1 MAYKV
6 SRWERVFGD
15 DMRHLRLIGRRIFAV
30 LTGLIVI
37 KKWRKS
43 IRESFDNWVINSNR
57 DKIEY
62 FIEHY
67 PKTATPYE
75 TIEKILEGA
84 SLVRYN
90 DGEYSLMIGLHHP
103 DYQRLDDQLIVR
115 LNQVLNSDN
124 DKVLVGITTIV
135 SFEGLGRIWR
145 KFIIRK
151 GNRTLKLFRTPK
163 KYYSGNISGLL
174 WADGEEFEKNVALH
188 KSIWEGRKVLFVV
201 GKESRF
207 FFSEELFDN
216 VAQHEFLYA
225 PARHAFAVYDEIMDS
240 IKQYEKDWL
249 ILMALGPTATVLGYD
264 LTLEGYQAIDIGQ
277 TPSVYNKSKYGE
289 RYPEGHHLR
298 IKKDRERK
306 AIFK

>member
-15 DMRHLRLIGRRIFAV
+15 DMRHLRLVGRRVFAV

-43 IRESFDNWVINSNR
+43 LRESFDNWVIESNR
-57 DKIEY
+57 DKIDY
-62 FIEHY
+62 FIEKY
-67 PKTATPYE
+67 PNTASEFE
-75 TIEKILEGA
+75 TIDKILQGA

-103 DYQRLDDQLIVR
+103 DYQRLDDKLVMR
-115 LNQVLNSDN
+115 LKEILTAEN
-124 DKVLVGITTIV
+124 DKVLVGITTLR
-135 SFEGLGRIWR
+135 SFDHLGRIWK

-151 GNRTLKLFRTPK
+151 GNRTLKLFNYSK
-163 KYYSGNISGLL
+163 KYYSGNISGIL
-174 WADGEEFEKNVALH
+174 WAKGEQFEKNVALH

-207 FFSEELFDN
+207 FFHEELFDN
-216 VAQHEFLYA
+216 VAEHEFLYA
-225 PARHAFAVYDEIMDS
+225 PARHAFAVYEDIIGS
-240 IKQYEKDWL
+240 IRQYDKDWL
-249 ILMALGPTATVLGYD
+249 ILIALGPTATVLGYD
-264 LTLEGYQAIDIGQ
+264 LAQEGYQAIDIGQ

-298 IKKDRERK
+298 IKKDRERQ